1 MLRYCSL
8 YYTVSDSSTLCFPW
22 KSIVSDAF
30 HLLSTCARTIENVHR
45 CQRKHCPGWKNLKT
59 EPYRLRWTAETEP
72 LRKIMPFTLYAHA
85 QMMFVVLCGYMFL
98 GVLVRKEKML
108 PKRLTK
114 QYWRRD
120 SFIPSFRKHK
130 VLKKQEHSVLL
141 SSALSHYAL
150 WSVWKTRKQNK
161 Y

>member
-1 MLRYCSL
+1 MLRYCNL

-72 LRKIMPFTLYAHA
+72 LRKIMPFALYAHA
-85 QMMFVVLCGYMFL
+85 QMMVVVFPFADIYVFGCFSAEGENAA
-98 GVLVRKEKML
+98 KTINK
-108 PKRLTK
+108 T
-114 QYWRRD
+114 
-120 SFIPSFRKHK
+120 
-130 VLKKQEHSVLL
+130 VLKTRLFHSIV
-141 SSALSHYAL
+141 S
-150 WSVWKTRKQNK
+150 KTQSTEKARTFCLPFFGFESLRSMIGLKN
-161 Y
+161 